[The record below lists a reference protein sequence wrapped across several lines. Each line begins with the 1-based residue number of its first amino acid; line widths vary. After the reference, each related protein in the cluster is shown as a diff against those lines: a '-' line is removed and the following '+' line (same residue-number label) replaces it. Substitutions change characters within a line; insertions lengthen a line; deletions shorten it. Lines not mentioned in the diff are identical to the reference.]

1 MSRAPRRVAPAPA
14 KIFRATQVRLKMR
27 KLCLTLSLSLLLSI
41 VACVQP
47 TTNQTT
53 TTNGANANG
62 DAAFKTAQD
71 VYVREFLHRFPV
83 VNTYLGGGGLDP
95 SLREVEG
102 QLRDHSAAALES
114 EDRWLA
120 DEQKKFESID
130 AGQLSP
136 SSRIDR
142 EVALAQIRFLLRQHQ
157 TRRYQER
164 ALDTYVDEPFRAI
177 DWQMQGMTQTG
188 DKLYGT
194 PEEWSLVVKRLQA
207 VPRYMQVAQD
217 QLSAGIKSGNTPDRR
232 MLKHN
237 GLEAAEADAKY
248 FEKTISD
255 TAAERIAPGDK
266 HDELLKQIADSG
278 KAAAA
283 AYRGLHDFVLKNFFN
298 HDSPS
303 SSNFIDSVKPEFQ
316 KDRFAMGEDEYN
328 WALKNNL
335 RITDKTA
342 AQLYDESMP
351 VVEATRQE
359 IIKLAGEIAA
369 ARKIT
374 APTGEETVRAVFDEL
389 GKDYPKTDAEM
400 VKWYEEAARRLVDYG
415 RKSGVFDV
423 PADYKLDVVE
433 TPPPLRAAIE
443 GAAYYPA
450 PPFKQSGTGRF
461 YVTTSGNND
470 QGILKENNRASLADL
485 SAHEGFPGHDWHYKM
500 MTKYRDQ
507 IGAVRWLTPG
517 EVEGSSAMWEDS
529 IAAEG
534 YALYSEALMAEP
546 QPGFPTGFYT
556 PEEHLYQ
563 LKGKLYR
570 DLRVRIDT
578 GLHTG
583 RLSYDD
589 AVDLFSQV
597 VDFLPGSC
605 RDADATKNEAK
616 GASCK
621 GAEGAV
627 FRYSKWP
634 TQAITYRLGKEQ
646 IYALRADAQKLL
658 GDRFSA
664 KDFHLLFMQQG
675 TIPVGY
681 FRDELLRKI
690 QEKK

>member
-1 MSRAPRRVAPAPA
+1 
-14 KIFRATQVRLKMR
+14 MR
-27 KLCLTLSLSLLLSI
+27 KLSLTLSLSLLLS
-41 VACVQP
+41 VAACVQP
-47 TTNQTT
+47 TTNQP
-53 TTNGANANG
+53 ASNAAPAGG

-71 VYVREFLHRFPV
+71 AYVREFLHRFPV
-83 VNTYLGGGGLDP
+83 VNTYLGGGWLDP

-120 DEQKKFESID
+120 DEQKRFESID

-136 SSRIDR
+136 ASRIDR
-142 EVALAQIRFLLRQHQ
+142 EVALAQIKFLLRQHQ

-164 ALDTYVDEPFRAI
+164 ALDTYANEPFRAI

-194 PEEWSLVVKRLQA
+194 PEEWSLVVRRLQA
-207 VPRYMQVAQD
+207 VPRYMQVAQE
-217 QLSAGIKSGNTPDRR
+217 QLAAGIKSGNTPDWR
-232 MLKHN
+232 MLLRD
-237 GLEAAEADAKY
+237 GLKTTEADAKY
-248 FEKTISD
+248 FEKDLSSI
-255 TAAERIAPGDK
+255 AAERIAPGEPRVEMK
-266 HDELLKQIADSG
+266 SQRDELLKQIAEAG

-283 AYRGLHDFVLKNFFN
+283 AYRGLRDFVAREFFEDSTKPGVGALKSQFRY
-298 HDSPS
+298 
-303 SSNFIDSVKPEFQ
+303 
-316 KDRFAMGEDEYN
+316 DRFSMGEDEYN
-328 WALKNNL
+328 WALRNNL

-342 AQLYDESMP
+342 VQLYEESMP

-359 IIKLAGEIAA
+359 MIRLATDIAIKRNLV
-369 ARKIT
+369 
-374 APTGEETVRAVFDEL
+374 PTSGGKAMENPDVVRRVFDEL
-389 GKDYPKTDAEM
+389 GKEYPKTDAEM

-433 TPPPLRAAIE
+433 TPPPLRASIE

-450 PPFKQSGTGRF
+450 PPFKQTGTGRF
-461 YVTTSGNND
+461 YVTTSGTND
-470 QGILKENNRASLADL
+470 QGILKENNRAALADL
-485 SAHEGFPGHDWHYKM
+485 SAHEGFPGHDWHYKI
-500 MTKYRDQ
+500 MTQYRDR

-517 EVEGSSAMWEDS
+517 EVEGSSSMWEDS

-534 YALYSEALMAEP
+534 WALYSEALMAEP
-546 QPGFPTGFYT
+546 QPGFPDGFYT

-563 LKGKLYR
+563 LKGKFYR

-583 RLSYDD
+583 RLSYDG

-605 RDADATKNEAK
+605 RDAAAVKNEAK

-621 GAEGAV
+621 GAENAV

-646 IYALRADAQKLL
+646 ILAMRTEAQKLL

-681 FRDELLRKI
+681 FRDELLRRI
-690 QEKK
+690 QGKK